1 LATEDIFSLV
11 FDPSNKNQLYIGT
24 ALEVV
29 WALTPVPDVA
39 VDVDAD
45 FDGSGVVD
53 FPNFLT
59 FVAAFG

>member
-1 LATEDIFSLV
+1 M

-39 VDVDAD
+39 VDIDAD